1 MDLKLPIMKINIHL
15 HLTEK
20 ERQFLETK
28 LGKDYMDILI
38 KECIDISKMKL
49 CIYCNKWFSR
59 TSIKRHNA
67 IFHDKKVITASL

>member
-1 MDLKLPIMKINIHL
+1 MKVNIHL

-20 ERQFLETK
+20 ERAYLETK
-28 LGKDYMDILI
+28 LGKDYIDILI

-59 TSIKRHNA
+59 TSIKRHNS
-67 IFHDKKVITASL
+67 IFHNNTVYKAILER

>member
-1 MDLKLPIMKINIHL
+1 MKVNIHL

-20 ERQFLETK
+20 ERTYLETK
-28 LGKDYMDILI
+28 LGNNYVDILI

-49 CIYCNKWFSR
+49 CVYCNKWFSR

-67 IFHDKKVITASL
+67 IFHNNKSLKATT